1 MAGVGARVMFG
12 VPLVGLGSGV
22 DARSALN
29 IIYIMRNDVSAGS
42 GPYRLERLLPQ
53 RNPASSTL
61 PKPSEFAVNG
71 GWAWVYPVPTP
82 NRPIWST

>member
-22 DARSALN
+22 DAQSALN
-29 IIYIMRNDVSAGS
+29 IIYIMRNMISAVAGFAGS
-42 GPYRLERLLPQ
+42 AWQWLRLWLGSCLPAPS
-53 RNPASSTL
+53 PASSL

-71 GWAWVYPVPTP
+71 GWA
-82 NRPIWST
+82 